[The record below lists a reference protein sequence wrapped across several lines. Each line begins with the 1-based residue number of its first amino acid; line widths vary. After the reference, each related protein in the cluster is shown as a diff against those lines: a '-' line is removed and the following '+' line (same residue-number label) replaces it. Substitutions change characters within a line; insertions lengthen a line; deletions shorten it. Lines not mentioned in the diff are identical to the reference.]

1 MPQGHYPRD
10 QERES
15 VRFGILLPTRRLVME
30 GGRPG
35 QFKEIVSLAQTAEHA
50 RLDSVWVGDSLTAKP
65 RLEPLSTLTAVAM
78 ETERVRLGTAVLLP
92 ALRHPVHLAHQ
103 VATLD
108 FISGGRLIL
117 GAGVGGTFNEAQRT
131 EWSHAG
137 VNVRTRASRFEEVVE
152 IVTRLTSGETLD
164 FDGEHFSLEG
174 ASIAPKSPQDGGV
187 PFLIASHWRAGRDVQ
202 FGRAARLGSGIIS
215 ISDYP
220 DEYAKVVGRVEHHTL
235 LLSRDPAEIEK
246 TFYMTVNLGPDAKE
260 SATEADRFLKLYYGM
275 NFWGDRWGPY
285 GPAEL
290 TVERISKYREA
301 GAETMIVR
309 FAAFDQETQ
318 LHQFLE
324 DVVPNFA

>member
-1 MPQGHYPRD
+1 M
-10 QERES
+10 
-15 VRFGILLPTRRLVME
+15 RFGILLPTRRLVME

-35 QFKEIVSLAQTAEHA
+35 QFKEIISLAQTAEQA
-50 RLDSVWVGDSLTAKP
+50 GMDSVWVGDSLTAKP
-65 RLEPLSTLTAVAM
+65 RLEPLSTLAAVAM

-103 VATLD
+103 AATAD

-117 GAGVGGTFNEAQRT
+117 GAGVGGAFNDAQRG

-137 VNVRTRASRFEEVVE
+137 VDARTRASRFEEVVE
-152 IVTRLTSGETLD
+152 IVKRLTSGETLD
-164 FDGEHFSLEG
+164 FDGKRFSLEG
-174 ASIAPKSPQDGGV
+174 AAIAPKSPQDGGV

-202 FGRAARLGSGIIS
+202 FARAARLGDGIIC

-220 DEYAKVVGRVEHHTL
+220 DEYEKVVDRVGYHAQR
-235 LLSRDPAEIEK
+235 LSRNPDEIEK
-246 TFYMTVNLGPDAKE
+246 TFYMTVNLGPDSDEA
-260 SATEADRFLKLYYGM
+260 SSEADRFLKLYYGM

-290 TVERISKYREA
+290 TVERISRYREA

-309 FAAFDQETQ
+309 FAAFDQERQ
-318 LHQFLE
+318 LQRFLE
-324 DVVPNFA
+324 DVVPHFS

>member
-1 MPQGHYPRD
+1 M
-10 QERES
+10 
-15 VRFGILLPTRRLVME
+15 RFGILLPTRRLVME
-30 GGRPG
+30 GGTPG
-35 QFKEIVSLAQTAEHA
+35 QFKEIISLAQTTEQAG
-50 RLDSVWVGDSLTAKP
+50 LDSVWVGDSLTAKP

-103 VATLD
+103 AATVD

-117 GAGVGGTFNEAQRT
+117 GAGVGGAFNDAQRS

-152 IVTRLTSGETLD
+152 VVKRLTSGETLD
-164 FDGEHFSLEG
+164 FDGKHFTLES

-187 PFLIASHWRAGRDVQ
+187 PFLIASHWRAGRDAQ
-202 FGRAARLGSGIIS
+202 FARAARLGDGIIC

-220 DEYAKVVGRVEHHTL
+220 DEYEKVVDRVEYHAEC
-235 LLSRDPAEIEK
+235 LSRDPEELER
-246 TFYMTVNLGPDAKE
+246 TFYMTVNLGPDSDEA
-260 SATEADRFLKLYYGM
+260 SSEADRFLKLYYGM

-290 TVERISKYREA
+290 TVERISRYREA

-309 FAAFDQETQ
+309 FAAFDQEWQ
-318 LHQFLE
+318 LHRFLE
-324 DVVPNFA
+324 EIVPHFA